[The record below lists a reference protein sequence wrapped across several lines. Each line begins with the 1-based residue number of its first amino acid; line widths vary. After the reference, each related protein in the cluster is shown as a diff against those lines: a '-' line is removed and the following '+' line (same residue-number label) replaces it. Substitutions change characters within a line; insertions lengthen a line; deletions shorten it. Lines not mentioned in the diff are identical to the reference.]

1 MGDEENEAGGEE
13 MRRSC
18 TIRVGVAQK
27 AVVQRIEKSDFYLV
41 SSFEDTIKSVRAMR
55 HRT

>member
-1 MGDEENEAGGEE
+1 MRKMRLKTEE

-41 SSFEDTIKSVRAMR
+41 FSFEDTIDSVRAMR